1 MKNYV
6 LNCNIFGGGNIV
18 SNLYDSFTKETPGI
32 NINHIL
38 MGIEYLIGKEP
49 DLVFYYLI
57 EYNMLFKLAQMM
69 EQS

>member
-1 MKNYV
+1 MLIV
-6 LNCNIFGGGNIV
+6 LFVLGIV
-18 SNLYDSFTKETPGI
+18 SNLYYSFTKETPGM
-32 NINHIL
+32 NINHVL